1 MKVFLNKIKES
12 WIIDRVRK
20 DWYKNNKDISTNYI
34 YKSNI
39 FWIISP
45 WTWNSIPRKA
55 LEGKKVLCSHYHFDF
70 DNFDEKNFYS
80 LDQFVNEYHVIS
92 LKTKEQLKKL
102 TDKKITSI
110 PFWVNQKNFFYIKDK
125 ETLRNNFKFKKNE
138 YLIGSFQR
146 DTESSD
152 LKSPKLVKGPDIFLD
167 IVLKLNQEL
176 KNVCI
181 VLAGK
186 NRNYL
191 IDNFEK
197 NRIKYKY
204 FEMADSKTINDL
216 YNILDLYIVSS
227 RIEGGPQAIMEAAY
241 TKTPIVST
249 DVGVASEILSPES
262 IFRIDNFNNPKPNVD
277 FAFDRSREFIIPSGM
292 KKFRRL
298 LEDLNES

>member
-45 WTWNSIPRKA
+45 WTWNSIPRRA
-55 LEGKKVLCSHYHFDF
+55 LEEKKVLCSHYHFDF
-70 DNFDEKNFYS
+70 DNFDEKNFYN

-277 FAFDRSREFIIPSGM
+277 FAFDRSREFTIPSGM

>member
-1 MKVFLNKIKES
+1 M
-12 WIIDRVRK
+12 
-20 DWYKNNKDISTNYI
+20 
-34 YKSNI
+34 
-39 FWIISP
+39 
-45 WTWNSIPRKA
+45 
-55 LEGKKVLCSHYHFDF
+55 
-70 DNFDEKNFYS
+70 
-80 LDQFVNEYHVIS
+80 
-92 LKTKEQLKKL
+92 
-102 TDKKITSI
+102 
-110 PFWVNQKNFFYIKDK
+110 
-125 ETLRNNFKFKKNE
+125 
-138 YLIGSFQR
+138 
-146 DTESSD
+146 
-152 LKSPKLVKGPDIFLD
+152 VKGPDIFLD

-249 DVGVASEILSPES
+249 DVGVASENTFP
-262 IFRIDNFNNPKPNVD
+262 
-277 FAFDRSREFIIPSGM
+277 
-292 KKFRRL
+292 
-298 LEDLNES
+298 